1 MKKLVILVLATFALQ
16 AYAKDE
22 MPTKVIGLKTPE
34 SVVQAK
40 DGSIYVSE
48 INEFGKDGDGQIT
61 KIEKS
66 GKISIFA
73 KGLDDP
79 KGMII
84 MDNQLF
90 VTDKTKVWAID
101 MDGTV
106 HVYVDAKAFPKTP
119 QFLNDI
125 DADNFGNL
133 YVSDSGDLK
142 SGGAIYKIDHNKAVT
157 TIADSNNPLVLA
169 PNGVWY
175 EGRNSLLEVDFESGI
190 LYRINLMTGVMSE
203 VASGF
208 GGGDGLVKTK
218 SGKIYISDWKNGVIN
233 QVNAGRA
240 KLVNSG
246 LTSSADIALSQNG
259 KYLLVPLMKPGE
271 LEFISIET
279 PSK

>member
-1 MKKLVILVLATFALQ
+1 MKKLTLALLFIFVSHAQ
-16 AYAKDE
+16 AKNDL
-22 MPTKVIGLKTPE
+22 PTKVVGLKTPE

-61 KIEKS
+61 KIDKN

-73 KGLDDP
+73 TGLDDP
-79 KGMII
+79 KGMVI
-84 MDNQLF
+84 MNHQLF
-90 VTDKTKVWAID
+90 VTDKTKVLAID

-125 DADNFGNL
+125 EADGSNNL

-142 SGGAIYKIDHNKAVT
+142 SGGAIYKIDPNKTVST
-157 TIADSNNPLVLA
+157 VVDSTNPAVLA
-169 PNGVWY
+169 PNGLCY

-190 LYRINLMTGVMSE
+190 LYRINLMTGTMAE

-208 GGGDGLVKTK
+208 GGGDGLVRTKT
-218 SGKIYISDWKNGVIN
+218 GKMYISDWKNGIIN
-233 QVNAGRA
+233 QVSAGRA

-246 LTSSADIALSQNG
+246 LTSSADMTLSQNG
-259 KYLLVPLMKPGE
+259 QYLLVPLMKLGE
-271 LEFISIET
+271 LEFISIE
-279 PSK
+279 SAIK